1 MDLGQLRYFIKIVEN
16 GSFTRAAQQC
26 SVSQP
31 ALSQQIAKLEREL
44 EQPLFERQGRSI
56 RVTPAGQVLKLHADR
71 ILQLVDDAQRQIT
84 DDGQTGRI
92 SISAIPTIGPYLLPQ
107 VLKNVG
113 SQFNKASF
121 VINEDVTDELLKRCS
136 NGEVD
141 IGIVALPA
149 NTKYV
154 SIEPWMEEELLLA
167 LPRNHHLVTQ
177 ESITVD
183 DIRDEPFVM
192 LSDVHC
198 LVENISGFC
207 HQQRFQPVATAR
219 IQQLSTV
226 KNLVAAGHGISL
238 VPRMAC
244 SDDPNGPVYRSLAG
258 EKPKRTIAICFNPY
272 RYQSQLLQNFIKGL
286 HELGDPAVMN
296 TDVKFTS
303 SNNGC
308 AKATK

>member
-16 GSFTRAAQQC
+16 GSFTKAAQQC

-56 RVTPAGQVLKLHADR
+56 RVTPAGQVLKIHADR
-71 ILQLVDDAQRQIT
+71 ILQMVDDAQRQIT

-107 VLKNVG
+107 ILNKVG
-113 SQFNKASF
+113 GQFSKASF
-121 VINEDVTDELLKRCS
+121 EINEDVTEVLLKRCA
-136 NGEVD
+136 NGEIDV
-141 IGIVALPA
+141 GIVALPA
-149 NTKYV
+149 STKYV
-154 SIEPWMEEELLLA
+154 SIEPWIEEELLLA
-167 LPRNHHLVTQ
+167 LPRDHRLVNR

-183 DIRDEPFVM
+183 DIRDAPFVM
-192 LSDVHC
+192 LQDVHC

-207 HQQRFQPVATAR
+207 HEKRFQPVATAR
-219 IQQLSTV
+219 IHQLSTV

-238 VPRMAC
+238 VPKMAC
-244 SDDPNGPVYRSLAG
+244 SEDPQGPVYRSLAG
-258 EKPKRTIAICFNPY
+258 DKPKRTIAICFNPY

-286 HELGDPAVMN
+286 HELGDPVVMN
-296 TDVKFTS
+296 SDVKFTIAS
-303 SNNGC
+303 TNGC
-308 AKATK
+308 KATK